1 MSQKAFQYIKDRRK
15 FLNISSIEQD
25 CEITRTSL
33 LNAINRN
40 QKSFGQSDKLIE
52 FLNSFFSGW
61 DSDQLFHLLAITSV

>member
-61 DSDQLFHLLAITSV
+61 DSD

>member
-1 MSQKAFQYIKDRRK
+1 MSKAFQYIKDRRK
-15 FLNISSIEQD
+15 FLNISSIEEH
-25 CEITRTSL
+25 CGITRTSL

-61 DSDQLFHLLAITSV
+61 DSV